1 MTGNIFGLG
10 SVLLF
15 GTANGIRPPK
25 EGIDGPGRYGPFTP
39 RDKLLEQSP
48 AIHEKRHFMIERV
61 IQITD
66 IMDDSGLDGPSGTG
80 VQVLLKLN

>member
-1 MTGNIFGLG
+1 M
-10 SVLLF
+10 VLLH
-15 GTANGIRPPK
+15 
-25 EGIDGPGRYGPFTP
+25 
-39 RDKLLEQSP
+39 LEIKYDFCRQSP